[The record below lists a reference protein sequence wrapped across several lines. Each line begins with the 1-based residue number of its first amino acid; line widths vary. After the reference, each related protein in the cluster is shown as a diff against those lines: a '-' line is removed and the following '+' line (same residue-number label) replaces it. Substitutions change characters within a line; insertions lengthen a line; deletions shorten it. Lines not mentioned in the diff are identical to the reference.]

1 MNEFLASI
9 SAAAEKLF
17 RGPAFS
23 SVLVRFGV
31 DAKRY
36 WLLLDLFDQ
45 LSKRGEMQGELGR
58 QHHFLRVST
67 GYFLFFSGMGAVI
80 ALFTQARAWK
90 FAGVV
95 LALMTF
101 TLVSTLLSEA
111 ANSLVNPEEAL
122 SLSHQPIN
130 GSTYTAAKLSHL
142 LRVVVYSVFGCNL
155 LPALVLPMLPEGHW
169 FYPALDLILAL
180 VVGIFIALFCCSIY
194 GLLMRVIPA
203 RRMKSASQFVQA
215 IPLAIFGILRFSPQ
229 GTTRKL
235 LTAAGSVAAPLAQI
249 PIWLLATTSGT
260 VGVALIVLGLRSLS
274 ADYLIR
280 ASAMVHGHSNATTRV
295 RRSVLGEIVYYLF
308 GGPGGRAGFD
318 YMKRMIL
325 RDWQFRRRLLGFIP
339 MLFGLSAGLLR
350 SGWRS
355 PFDPGFTGAHLLPHA
370 LGFILYMSCVL
381 MAYGTDYKG
390 TWLFLVVADRALVQ
404 FARGVHASL
413 WLMFVVVPNV
423 VLLPYCVW
431 RWGLATALAFSVFSI
446 AASSVYLVFGLRA
459 IDGIPFG
466 KQITPGRE
474 TSGQGAFSILL
485 FIMLALIAVAIQ
497 YLIFRSPVVAAVAT
511 VALVVSA
518 LFMTRWAI
526 STFTTAMR
534 HHLGNLSQT
543 SSMLYTEINMG

>member
-1 MNEFLASI
+1 M
-9 SAAAEKLF
+9 
-17 RGPAFS
+17 
-23 SVLVRFGV
+23 
-31 DAKRY
+31 
-36 WLLLDLFDQ
+36 
-45 LSKRGEMQGELGR
+45 
-58 QHHFLRVST
+58 
-67 GYFLFFSGMGAVI
+67 
-80 ALFTQARAWK
+80 
-90 FAGVV
+90 
-95 LALMTF
+95 
-101 TLVSTLLSEA
+101 
-111 ANSLVNPEEAL
+111 
-122 SLSHQPIN
+122 
-130 GSTYTAAKLSHL
+130 
-142 LRVVVYSVFGCNL
+142 LRVVLHSVFGCNL
-155 LPALVLPMLPEGHW
+155 LPALVLPLLPEGRW

-180 VVGIFIALFCCSIY
+180 GVGIFIALFCCSIY
-194 GLLMRVIPA
+194 GLLMRIIPG

-215 IPLAIFGILRFSPQ
+215 IPLAIYGLLRFSAP

-235 LTAAGSVAAPLAQI
+235 LTAAGTVAAPLAQV
-249 PIWLLATTSGT
+249 PIWLLATASGT
-260 VGVALIVLGLRSLS
+260 VVVALTVLGLRSLS

-295 RRSVLGEIVYYLF
+295 RRSLLGEIVYSLF

-339 MLFGLSAGLLR
+339 MLFALFAGLLR

-355 PFDPGFTGAHLLPHA
+355 PFSPGFTGAHLLPHA

-423 VLLPYCVW
+423 ALLPFCVW
-431 RWGLATALAFSVFSI
+431 RWGLPTALAFSVFSI
-446 AASSVYLVFGLRA
+446 AVSTVYLVFGLRA

-474 TSGQGAFSILL
+474 TSGQGSMSILL
-485 FIMLALIAVAIQ
+485 FIMLALIAVGIQ
-497 YLIFRSPVVAAVAT
+497 YLIFRSPAAVAVTT

-526 STFTTAMR
+526 NTFTTAMR
-534 HHLGNLSQT
+534 HHIGNLSQT
-543 SSMLYTEINMG
+543 SSMLYTEINTG